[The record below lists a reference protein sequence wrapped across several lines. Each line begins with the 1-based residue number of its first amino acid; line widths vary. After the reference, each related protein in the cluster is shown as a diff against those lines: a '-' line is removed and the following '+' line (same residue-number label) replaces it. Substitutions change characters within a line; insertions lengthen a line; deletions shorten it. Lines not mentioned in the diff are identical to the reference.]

1 MVNAMMNVFWNG
13 VKKGVGDDLLE
24 LKASFM
30 RIGPFIR
37 DCWQATL
44 ASLVGAAIAIT
55 LLPYQPLLIVAV
67 NITIT
72 SLILAFTSGLFSIKL
87 CK

>member
-1 MVNAMMNVFWNG
+1 MTVFWNG
-13 VKKGVGDDLLE
+13 VKKGVDDDLLE
-24 LKASFM
+24 LKEGFLS
-30 RIGPFIR
+30 IGPFFK
-37 DCWQATL
+37 DWWQAIL
-44 ASLVGAAIAIT
+44 ASLVGADIALT
-55 LLPYQPLLIVAV
+55 LLPNNPLLIVAV